1 MCNSSKSEK
10 STGVVFALLWS
21 LRSLH
26 YNIRTVQSPHSSYNT
41 PECGITIEYTI
52 QRATCDDAKL
62 HPASYAIC
70 INQRNRPAISLA
82 EPYQMLMMSDCMI
95 A

>member
-10 STGVVFALLWS
+10 STGVVFALLCS

-26 YNIRTVQSPHSSYNT
+26 YDIRTVQSPHSSYNT
-41 PECGITIEYTI
+41 PECGIRIRKYKAANT
-52 QRATCDDAKL
+52 RHSVRHATTQ
-62 HPASYAIC
+62 S
-70 INQRNRPAISLA
+70 SLLLA
-82 EPYQMLMMSDCMI
+82 TRF

>member
-10 STGVVFALLWS
+10 HGGGFLSLSLS
-21 LRSLH
+21 LRFLL
-26 YNIRTVQSPHSSYNT
+26 YNIRTAQSPHSSYNT
-41 PECGITIEYTI
+41 PECGITIVYKA

-70 INQRNRPAISLA
+70 
-82 EPYQMLMMSDCMI
+82 
-95 A
+95 